1 MARDNPF
8 EKVEEML
15 RRMDQELDADP
26 LGMAT
31 SPVSVDVRD
40 RGDAFVVTADLPGFE
55 KEDVEVTL
63 ADRTLRIEADH
74 EAHAETGEG
83 EYIRRERRHESASRS
98 VRLPEA
104 VAEDGIEAT
113 YSNGVLTVTLPKQD
127 AEGGTQIDIE

>member
-8 EKVEEML
+8 EKIEEML
-15 RRMDQELDADP
+15 QRMDQELGADP
-26 LGMAT
+26 FGMGA

-55 KEDVEVTL
+55 KEDIEVTL
-63 ADRTLRIEADH
+63 ADRTLRIEAEHD
-74 EAHAETGEG
+74 AAVSTEG
-83 EYIRRERRHESASRS
+83 EYVRRERRHESASRS

-104 VAEDGIEAT
+104 VAEEGIEAAH
-113 YSNGVLTVTLPKQD
+113 SNGVLTVTLPKQD